1 MKAVLNV
8 QVRNFATGSIT
19 NNSVKFDVFTR
30 IYHNNEFEVVEKSVK
45 FKLKSSKHKWVY
57 ISLDDWQ
64 RFLQWK
70 RMKVLDLLV

>member
-8 QVRNFATGSIT
+8 QVRNFATGSVT
-19 NNSVKFDVFTR
+19 NNSVKFDVFIR
-30 IYHNNEFEVVEKSVK
+30 IYHNNEFEVVENSVK

-64 RFLQWK
+64 RFLQWR